1 MSTNNKALMTH
12 YAEGSIISR
21 ELEAMMYDYA
31 AEMRFDLELASDL
44 ETYTARAVDV
54 IVQTRNSVLIHKGN
68 PES

>member
-1 MSTNNKALMTH
+1 MSDSNNKALMTH

-44 ETYTARAVDV
+44 DLYTERK
-54 IVQTRNSVLIHKGN
+54 QVLIHKGN
-68 PES
+68 PTL